1 MRYLKKLLAAC
12 LSWLLCWTMIANPLA
27 VYASAINNSQD
38 LLSQEASDS
47 TESDDIAGNLQN
59 EDNSIESS
67 GEPAENEENGQGSEE
82 STSGDG
88 ASSPDGV
95 PNTSEQLSSSDDA
108 TAHGDE
114 INASPSSEEEQMDAA
129 TTGDIADK
137 WSLANSW
144 RYQNGVLRSD
154 LGSSV
159 SLYSMTTPPEGAS
172 LQGVDVSV
180 HNGRIDWS
188 KVKAAGIDF
197 AILRLGYADVE
208 MDDEFMNNVR
218 GCQQNGIPFGV
229 YVYSYAWD
237 AASAAREGEGAVA
250 RLQQAGLD
258 PDDLA
263 LPVYYDIENVNPNTG
278 KPSGVNGSTY
288 VEITGGAQTFVNMAS
303 SFIAPLQAS
312 GYEVGVYSSLSWW
325 DSYLS
330 SPEFSQWDRWIAQ
343 WYTSCTYEGDY
354 TLWQYTSSGTVPGI
368 SGAVDLNWWYGA
380 PDTSEVKIT
389 SDIEGTAV
397 TLKASGFTI
406 DPDNVAFAVNKNGA
420 EKWCQAYRQDDGSW
434 TADVNVLQE
443 FSAFGDFSVSVWV
456 NYSFAALKVTS
467 ETIYISPGDV
477 EVGAAVSG
485 ESLELSA
492 SGWSAAP
499 SNVAFEVLSPSGA
512 GRWYQAR
519 EQGDGSW
526 AATVDAGADFGEWG
540 EYTVNAW
547 ASYGQDTRVYGN
559 SPTVVIEKVSLI
571 YSINTPHGSVMSGS
585 DGLQASSWNGSY
597 VENVCGITVSIQESP
612 IEGSI
617 SYQGYVPGNGWTAV
631 GTDGSLSGSNSSSSV
646 FSAVKISLSGDISN
660 YCDIWYSIYV
670 EDFGSLGWTKNG
682 SITGSTNLP
691 LKVQAISIVARPK
704 GSAAPGSTANS
715 LLTSY
720 PYIGYQNPL
729 QYYQVSNKSVTVP
742 HLGEGTFG
750 YRTESRIPYNATRED
765 CVNAMI
771 QRAYDYMGTQ
781 YVWDYACAPGVGVDC
796 AGLVLQ
802 CLYATGMDLSPMNP
816 WDHYYLG
823 LSGGWHSA
831 YANYMWTNGRF
842 QHVSLSQR
850 QRGDIISW
858 NGHVA
863 IYIGNDQVIEAAP
876 PRVRISN
883 LWYLGTPR
891 GVLRPF
897 V

>member
-1 MRYLKKLLAAC
+1 
-12 LSWLLCWTMIANPLA
+12 
-27 VYASAINNSQD
+27 
-38 LLSQEASDS
+38 
-47 TESDDIAGNLQN
+47 
-59 EDNSIESS
+59 
-67 GEPAENEENGQGSEE
+67 
-82 STSGDG
+82 
-88 ASSPDGV
+88 
-95 PNTSEQLSSSDDA
+95 
-108 TAHGDE
+108 
-114 INASPSSEEEQMDAA
+114 
-129 TTGDIADK
+129 
-137 WSLANSW
+137 
-144 RYQNGVLRSD
+144 
-154 LGSSV
+154 
-159 SLYSMTTPPEGAS
+159 
-172 LQGVDVSV
+172 
-180 HNGRIDWS
+180 
-188 KVKAAGIDF
+188 
-197 AILRLGYADVE
+197 
-208 MDDEFMNNVR
+208 
-218 GCQQNGIPFGV
+218 
-229 YVYSYAWD
+229 
-237 AASAAREGEGAVA
+237 
-250 RLQQAGLD
+250 
-258 PDDLA
+258 
-263 LPVYYDIENVNPNTG
+263 
-278 KPSGVNGSTY
+278 
-288 VEITGGAQTFVNMAS
+288 
-303 SFIAPLQAS
+303 
-312 GYEVGVYSSLSWW
+312 
-325 DSYLS
+325 
-330 SPEFSQWDRWIAQ
+330 
-343 WYTSCTYEGDY
+343 
-354 TLWQYTSSGTVPGI
+354 
-368 SGAVDLNWWYGA
+368 
-380 PDTSEVKIT
+380 
-389 SDIEGTAV
+389 
-397 TLKASGFTI
+397 
-406 DPDNVAFAVNKNGA
+406 
-420 EKWCQAYRQDDGSW
+420 
-434 TADVNVLQE
+434 
-443 FSAFGDFSVSVWV
+443 
-456 NYSFAALKVTS
+456 
-467 ETIYISPGDV
+467 SPGDV

-499 SNVAFEVLSPSGA
+499 SNVAFEVLSPSGAGRWYQAREQGDGSWAVEAPAFSDMGEVGTYSVRAWATIDGVALRTAETSAAFSAGEISVSAEVSGGSLELSASGWLVPSRNVAFEVLSPSGA

-771 QRAYDYMGTQ
+771 QRAYEYMGTQ